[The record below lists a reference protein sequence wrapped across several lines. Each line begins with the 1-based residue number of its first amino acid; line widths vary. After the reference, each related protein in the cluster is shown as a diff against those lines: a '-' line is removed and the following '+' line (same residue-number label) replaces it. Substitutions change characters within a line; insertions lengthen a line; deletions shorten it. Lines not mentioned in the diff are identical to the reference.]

1 MMTRNMSFIRSM
13 PWKRNAIAMLF
24 AAFLQ
29 PVVAQ
34 EQRDPTAAPVEAN
47 PAVAG
52 VAADANAAPAQGN
65 SVIVRDGIPYLVVG
79 TRLVAVGQRVG
90 NRTLERITET
100 EVWLREGRSLQK
112 LQRFEGVVRHTRNSV
127 APHEGAKP

>member
-1 MMTRNMSFIRSM
+1 MMTRNMPWIRT
-13 PWKRNAIAMLF
+13 AIAMLLV
-24 AAFLQ
+24 AFLQ

-47 PAVAG
+47 SAAAG
-52 VAADANAAPAQGN
+52 VAADTNAAPAQGS
-65 SVIVRDGIPYLVVG
+65 SVIVRDGTPYLVVG

-112 LQRFEGVVRHTRNSV
+112 LPRFEGVVRHTRNSV
-127 APHEGAKP
+127 APNEGAKP